1 MFELPVV
8 RGVFLC
14 ENVIVEE
21 RSRNVSLINC
31 FTRKLV
37 DEFPSSPQRLVVYA
51 TFAKGLGT
59 IPIELEVLDLDDGEV
74 VYSRSVDITFT
85 DPVQEMRFVYRVHD
99 LILSQSGSHE
109 VTLTSCSEPL
119 GRTRFTA
126 VTAGS

>member
-51 TFAKGLGT
+51 VFANGLGT

-74 VYSRSVDITFT
+74 VYSQSVDITFT
-85 DPVQEMRFVYRVHD
+85 DPVQELRFVYRVHD
-99 LILSQSGSHE
+99 LILPQSGSYE
-109 VTLTSCSEPL
+109 VTLTSSSEPL

-126 VTAGS
+126 VTGGS

>member
-37 DEFPSSPQRLVVYA
+37 DQFPTPPQRLVVCA
-51 TFAKGLGT
+51 VFANGLGK
-59 IPIELEVLDLDDGEV
+59 IPIEL
-74 VYSRSVDITFT
+74 
-85 DPVQEMRFVYRVHD
+85 
-99 LILSQSGSHE
+99 
-109 VTLTSCSEPL
+109 
-119 GRTRFTA
+119 
-126 VTAGS
+126 

>member
-37 DEFPSSPQRLVVYA
+37 DQFPTPPQRLVVCA
-51 TFAKGLGT
+51 VFANGLGK
-59 IPIELEVLDLDDGEV
+59 IPIELEIIDLADEEL
-74 VYSRSVDITFT
+74 VYWQLASVTFT
-85 DPVQEMRFVYRVHD
+85 DPVQEVRFVYRVHD
-99 LILSQSGSHE
+99 LTLPQPGSYE
-109 VTLTSCSEPL
+109 VTLSSNGEPL
-119 GRTRFTA
+119 GRTRFLA
-126 VTAGS
+126 VSTGN